1 MLYGV
6 EPFDVMTFAQI
17 AFLMLFIAVVAAW
30 LPGRRAAASDPAAVL
45 RQG

>member
-6 EPFDVMTFAQI
+6 EPFDALTFAQI
-17 AFLMLFIAVVAAW
+17 ALLMLSIAVVAAW